1 MREAFLKRLF
11 TMIKCE
17 SCGHAYQVTDIEII
31 GHEDSIWLFSVSCG
45 HCQTQGLVAIVVR
58 EANIEKMA
66 TDLTEAE
73 LGRFAQAAM
82 VEINDVL
89 DMHNFLKGFDGD
101 FSRLFRQEQ
110 PR

>member
-17 SCGHAYQVTDIEII
+17 SCGHTYRVSDIEIL
-31 GHEDSIWLFSVSCG
+31 GHEEYIWLFNVSCG
-45 HCQTQGLVAIVVR
+45 HCRTQGLVAIVVR
-58 EANIEKMA
+58 EANIEKWI

-73 LGRFAQAAM
+73 YGSFAQAAT

-89 DMHNFLKGFDGD
+89 DMHNFLKEFDGNFASILSD
-101 FSRLFRQEQ
+101 S
-110 PR
+110 

>member
-11 TMIKCE
+11 TMIKCD
-17 SCGHAYQVTDIEII
+17 SCGHTYQVTDIEII
-31 GHEDSIWLFSVSCG
+31 GHEDSIWLFNVSCS

-58 EANIEKMA
+58 EANIEKMI

-73 LGRFAQAAM
+73 YDRFAWAAV

-89 DMHNFLKGFDGD
+89 DMHNFLKEFYGD
-101 FSRLFRQEQ
+101 FAGILSES
-110 PR
+110 

>member
-17 SCGHAYQVTDIEII
+17 SCGHTYQVTDIEII
-31 GHEDSIWLFSVSCG
+31 GHEDSIWLFSVSCS

-58 EANIEKMA
+58 EANIEKMI

-73 LGRFAQAAM
+73 YDRFTWAAV

-89 DMHNFLKGFDGD
+89 DMHNFLKEFDGD
-101 FSRLFRQEQ
+101 FAGILSES
-110 PR
+110 

>member
-11 TMIKCE
+11 AMIKCE
-17 SCGHAYQVTDIEII
+17 SCGHTYKVSDIEIL
-31 GHEDSIWLFSVSCG
+31 GHEDCIWLFNVSCR

-58 EANIEKMA
+58 EANIERMN

-73 LGRFAQAAM
+73 YGRFAQAVP

-89 DMHNFLKGFDGD
+89 DMHNFLKEFDGN
-101 FSRLFRQEQ
+101 FASILSES
-110 PR
+110 